1 MFTVVSGGQIG
12 ADQAA
17 LHAAFELGVCTGGIA
32 PLGYKTLDGP
42 DMSLV
47 KYGLSQHNV
56 PGYPARSK
64 ANVDNSHGT
73 LAFRFHPGNGTD
85 LTIGYCINKQWKK
98 PRVINPK
105 SNGNSKDNGNCS
117 KDKGNCKDKSNCED
131 KVVWRPVFVICSLE
145 DMPDGWEDDFI
156 QWIAD
161 NNITILNV
169 CGHSDPTIYNVVFE
183 TMQFLLSLLSVA

>member
-17 LHAAFELGVCTGGIA
+17 LHAAFELGVRTGGIA
-32 PLGYKTLDGP
+32 PLGYKTLNGP

-64 ANVDNSHGT
+64 ANVDHSHGT

-85 LTIGYCINKQWKK
+85 LTIGYCMNKQWKK

-105 SNGNSKDNGNCS
+105 SNVNCS
-117 KDKGNCKDKSNCED
+117 KD

-145 DMPDGWEDDFI
+145 DMPDGWEDDFV
-156 QWIAD
+156 QWITS

-169 CGHSDPTIYNVVFE
+169 CGHSDPMIYDVVFE
-183 TMQFLLSLLSVA
+183 TMQFLLSLLSISSEA